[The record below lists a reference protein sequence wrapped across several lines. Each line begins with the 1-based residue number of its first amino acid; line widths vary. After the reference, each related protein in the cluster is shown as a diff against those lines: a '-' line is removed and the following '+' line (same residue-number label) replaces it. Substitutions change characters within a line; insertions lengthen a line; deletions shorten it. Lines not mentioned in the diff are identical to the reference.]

1 MVQISP
7 LLCRPPLHSFRWLP
21 EVRWGAPFNTLLIII
36 NIKENS
42 VRCLPMVLQRVV
54 LLGTALPSCK
64 RLITTNF
71 SSFIL
76 FYFFHTAFFCSA
88 RRATSFFAFILLDFI
103 LHVSKAK
110 ILPFLPL
117 CYRTWRSAFFI
128 FITIV
133 TANVFL
139 FFFFILKR
147 EGAWNLINQ
156 SWRDDND
163 QQLNNSYLLFF
174 FSLVLSDSKKGEN
187 GMYLR
192 KKLSGK

>member
-139 FFFFILKR
+139 FFFLFWKEKVLETWSIR
-147 EGAWNLINQ
+147 VDGMIMTSNWITVI
-156 SWRDDND
+156 
-163 QQLNNSYLLFF
+163 YCFF